1 MEKFEIIGGEKLFG
15 SVTIPCSKN
24 AYLPIL
30 AASILCEGRIV
41 LHKNPR
47 FVDIYNMCGVLE
59 DLGSKI
65 TFCGDDIVI
74 DNSNLTSFE
83 ISPQKAS
90 TVRSSI
96 FSLGA
101 MIGRFRR
108 AKVAYP
114 GGCEIG
120 ARPIDIHLRG
130 LRSLSIS
137 VRDSHGFLFCEA
149 EELRGADIHL
159 DFPSVGATE
168 NIMMASVLAEGE
180 THIYNSAK
188 EPEIVD
194 LQNFLNK
201 LGAKVKGAGT
211 DVIEIVGVKKLNH
224 EIEYTPIPDRII
236 AGTYALMAA
245 SCGGEIELSDVRR
258 ESVGFLLG
266 KLQNS
271 NCKINS
277 IDDKL
282 YVTSNGKLSA
292 VQKIETAPF
301 PGFPTDMQAQMLAAL
316 TTAQGTSIIV
326 ENLFENRFKH
336 VPELVKMGARITVK
350 DNIAVVV
357 GVESLSGARVS
368 TCDLRG
374 GAALVLAG
382 LKAEGYTIVENV
394 HLIDRG
400 YYKIENDLSCLGAK
414 IKRIKI

>member
-1 MEKFEIIGGEKLFG
+1 MDKLQIYGGEKLFG
-15 SVTIPCSKN
+15 SVEIPSSKN
-24 AYLPIL
+24 AFLPIL
-30 AASILCEGRIV
+30 AATILCEGKVV

-59 DLGSKI
+59 DLGSKVS
-65 TFCGDDIVI
+65 FCGDDVII
-74 DNSNLTSFE
+74 DNTNLTSFE

-101 MIGRFRR
+101 IIGRFRK

-130 LRSLSIS
+130 LKSLSVK

-149 EELRGADIHL
+149 GDLVGADIHL

-168 NIMMASVLAEGE
+168 NIMMASVLAKGE
-180 THIYNSAK
+180 THIYNCAK

-201 LGAKVKGAGT
+201 LGAKVRGAGT
-211 DVIEIVGVKKLNH
+211 DHIEIVGVQKLKN

-245 SCGGEIELSDVRR
+245 SCGGEIALDNVKRETVSPVLS
-258 ESVGFLLG
+258 
-266 KLQNS
+266 KIQNS
-271 NCKINS
+271 NCKITYES
-277 IDDKL
+277 DKL
-282 YVTSNGKLSA
+282 YLSSNGKLSA

-301 PGFPTDMQAQMLAAL
+301 PGFPTDMQAQMLATLA
-316 TTAQGTSIIV
+316 TAKGTSIIV

-336 VPELVKMGARITVK
+336 VPELIKMGAKITVK
-350 DNIAVVV
+350 DNIAVVE
-357 GVESLSGARVS
+357 GVENLSGASVT

-382 LKAEGYTIVENV
+382 LKADGYTTIDNAN
-394 HLIDRG
+394 LIDRG
-400 YYKIENDLSCLGAK
+400 YFKIEDDLGLLGAK
-414 IKRIKI
+414 IKRIKD

>member
-1 MEKFEIIGGEKLFG
+1 MDKLQIYGGEKLYG
-15 SVTIPCSKN
+15 AVEIPSSKN
-24 AYLPIL
+24 AFLPIL
-30 AASILCEGRIV
+30 AATILCEGKVV

-65 TFCGDDIVI
+65 SFCDDDVII

-101 MIGRFRR
+101 ILGRFRK

-130 LRSLSIS
+130 LMNLSVS
-137 VRDSHGFLFCEA
+137 VRDSHGFLYCEA
-149 EELRGADIHL
+149 GNLRGADIHL

-201 LGAKVKGAGT
+201 LGARVRGAGT
-211 DVIEIVGVKKLNH
+211 DH
-224 EIEYTPIPDRII
+224 
-236 AGTYALMAA
+236 
-245 SCGGEIELSDVRR
+245 
-258 ESVGFLLG
+258 
-266 KLQNS
+266 
-271 NCKINS
+271 
-277 IDDKL
+277 
-282 YVTSNGKLSA
+282 
-292 VQKIETAPF
+292 
-301 PGFPTDMQAQMLAAL
+301 
-316 TTAQGTSIIV
+316 
-326 ENLFENRFKH
+326 
-336 VPELVKMGARITVK
+336 
-350 DNIAVVV
+350 
-357 GVESLSGARVS
+357 
-368 TCDLRG
+368 
-374 GAALVLAG
+374 
-382 LKAEGYTIVENV
+382 
-394 HLIDRG
+394 
-400 YYKIENDLSCLGAK
+400 
-414 IKRIKI
+414 